1 MTVVFPIYAVFVLLI
16 FNLLTERLC
25 LALQIEQVKR
35 AGFFRVINMMILIL
49 LLSSYFKIM
58 NSIV

>member
-25 LALQIEQVKR
+25 LALPIEQVKR